1 MKKFFRLEKG
11 VDFFYEMLMYL
22 ILMGFPLY
30 ELFRHAKDNDKK
42 NDVLSAKLKNLED
55 DLSSIRNTIEI
66 QSKNITK
73 KITNMKETIEN
84 NVKTLDQDKNEMFES
99 LKKNRI
105 LFSSFFHENMELI
118 NQIKQEKS
126 FFDENILAITLKNFE
141 ILNFLQNFKKPG
153 GLDNIE

>member
-1 MKKFFRLEKG
+1 MKNFIRLEKG

-30 ELFRHAKDNDKK
+30 ELYRHAKDNDKK
-42 NDVLSAKLKNLED
+42 NDVLNAKLNNLEE

-73 KITNMKETIEN
+73 KITDMKETVEN
-84 NVKTLDQDKNEMFES
+84 NIKTLDQDKNQMLES
-99 LKKNRI
+99 LKKNRM
-105 LFSSFFHENMELI
+105 LFSSSFHDNMELI

-126 FFDENILAITLKNFE
+126 FFDENILAIASKNFE
-141 ILNFLQNFKKPG
+141 VLNFLQNFKKPG
-153 GLDNIE
+153 LDRIE